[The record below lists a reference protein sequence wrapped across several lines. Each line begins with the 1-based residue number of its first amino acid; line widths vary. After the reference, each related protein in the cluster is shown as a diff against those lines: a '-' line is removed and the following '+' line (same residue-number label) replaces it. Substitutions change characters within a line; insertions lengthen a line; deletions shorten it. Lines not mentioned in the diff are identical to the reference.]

1 MNFKNFQE
9 MMGKRFVTDIAE
21 NNTCGKTDILIKSN
35 FDLQDLPDLQEFK
48 EHLDNIEEEI
58 ILI

>member
-1 MNFKNFQE
+1 MNFKNFQV
-9 MMGKRFVTDIAE
+9 MMGNRFVTDIAE

-35 FDLQDLPDLQEFK
+35 FDPDLQEFK